1 MECVFCDIVNKKA
14 EAEIIFEDTKVIAF
28 LDIRPIHLGH
38 ILVIPKEHYIEF
50 IDIPDDCL
58 SQLII
63 TARVVADAMVKS
75 LNPDGYNL
83 FCNNGYAAGQSVFHY
98 HMHVTPRY
106 FDDEIKF
113 KINFKKYE
121 NSMMKEFAEKIKSE
135 ILIKQ

>member
-1 MECVFCDIVNKKA
+1 MECKFCDIANKKA

-28 LDIRPIHLGH
+28 MDIRPIQLGH
-38 ILVIPKEHYIEF
+38 LLVIPKEHYIEF

-58 SQLII
+58 TQLILAAKI
-63 TARVVADAMVKS
+63 VTDAMVKS

-83 FCNNGYAAGQSVFHY
+83 FCNNGHAAGQSVFHY

-106 FDDEIKF
+106 FDDELKF
-113 KINFKKYE
+113 KVNFKKYE